1 MSVKNTHYT
10 APTHTRTLTQRSA
23 QLQHRDRITAVVG
36 SVGVGVV
43 VVVIASDV

>member
-10 APTHTRTLTQRSA
+10 APTHTQRST
-23 QLQHRDRITAVVG
+23 QLQHRDKITAVVG
-36 SVGVGVV
+36 SVGVGVGVV